1 MNRKAFS
8 LFLGLV
14 VAGFTIAQNYLV
26 QVRPQGSDFWGY
38 ANEKGEI
45 VIEPQYRQCFAF
57 GEDGYAAIYDS
68 GKKEHYFINA
78 KNERLQTE
86 VSGFVLMNIFGFGL
100 KGFSDGMVGIQ
111 LNKKW
116 GYLNREGKLVIAVQ
130 YDKINAFDNG
140 IATAERGGKFY
151 ILDKSGNETEVTA
164 PGIVGIKPA
173 TEGLIPFNTKDKKF
187 GFLDKTGKVVVEP
200 KFKTVGYFAAG
211 LAWAKL
217 DDGKIGFINTKG
229 EWAIQPNYD
238 MAKDFSAGDKLARVK
253 KGEQILFVN
262 ASGAEIVPVAAKSY
276 GDFSNGLAYAKLEDG
291 KVGFINTKGE
301 WAIQPSFDGVGD
313 FSYGFAVAK
322 SNGAWGIIDTKGKW
336 VCEPKFQGIKDVAK
350 VK

>member
-1 MNRKAFS
+1 MNTKAFAS
-8 LFLGLV
+8 FFGLLI
-14 VAGFTIAQNYLV
+14 AGATLAQNYLV

-38 ANEKGEI
+38 ANEKGEM
-45 VIEPQYRQCFAF
+45 VIDAQYRQCFEF
-57 GEDGYAAIYDS
+57 NEHGLAAIYDS
-68 GKKEHYFINA
+68 GKKEHYFINT
-78 KNERLQTE
+78 KNERFNTE
-86 VSGFVLMNIFGFGL
+86 VSGFLLMNIFGFGL

-116 GYLNREGKLVIAVQ
+116 GFLNAEGKLVIPVQ
-130 YDKINAFDNG
+130 YDKVNAFDKG
-140 IATAERGGKFY
+140 IATAEKGGKFY

-164 PGIVGIKPA
+164 PGIIGIKPA
-173 TEGLIPFNTKDKKF
+173 TEGMIPFNTKDKKF